1 MSETNATT
9 LSRPTHGRP
18 PPRRRPDVGPL
29 DVAVDEFMADAGTTA
44 VVLMNKSG
52 RLLIQRGF
60 DDPRSVIK
68 VATLAAGIH
77 ATGRQIG
84 ELLGDRRMAQA
95 HNRGD
100 HREFMLSELWTPSG
114 PILFLTV
121 FESGAEA
128 RAATVRRAFEVF
140 ARRLGALAGM
150 RRAPAATAEEFE
162 ASLMESLERLF
173 PALGAGG

>member
-1 MSETNATT
+1 M
-9 LSRPTHGRP
+9 
-18 PPRRRPDVGPL
+18 
-29 DVAVDEFMADAGTTA
+29 AVDEFMAQAGTTA

-60 DDPRSVIK
+60 ENPRSVIK

-84 ELLGDRRMAQA
+84 ELLGDNRMAQA

-100 HREFMLSELWTPSG
+100 QREFMLSELWTPSG

-121 FESGAEA
+121 FEAGAEA
-128 RAATVRRAFEVF
+128 RAAEVRSAFELF

-150 RRAPAATAEEFE
+150 RRAPAETAEQFE

-173 PALGAGG
+173 PAFGAGG

>member
-1 MSETNATT
+1 MSDKHSPT
-9 LSRPTHGRP
+9 LSRPTPGRP
-18 PPRRRPDVGPL
+18 GGRRGPTVGPL

-84 ELLGDRRMAQA
+84 ALLGDDRMAQA

-121 FESGAEA
+121 FEAGAEA
-128 RAATVRRAFEVF
+128 RAAQVRKAFELF

-150 RRAPAATAEEFE
+150 RRAPASKAEEFE

-173 PALGAGG
+173 PAFGAGG